1 MTDQDKY
8 EVCEKVRNYLLNLF
22 SFEEYG
28 IPDPSICQIYLTI
41 VHPKK
46 TDSILFNYIYLW

>member
-1 MTDQDKY
+1 MTNQDKY
-8 EVCEKVRNYLLNLF
+8 EVCEKVKNYLLNLF

-28 IPDPSICQIYLTI
+28 IPDPSICQIYITI

-46 TDSILFNYIYLW
+46 TNSILFNYIYLW

>member
-1 MTDQDKY
+1 MTNQDKY
-8 EVCEKVRNYLLNLF
+8 EVCEKVKNYLLNLF

-28 IPDPSICQIYLTI
+28 IPDPSICQIYITI

-46 TDSILFNYIYLW
+46 NQQYIV